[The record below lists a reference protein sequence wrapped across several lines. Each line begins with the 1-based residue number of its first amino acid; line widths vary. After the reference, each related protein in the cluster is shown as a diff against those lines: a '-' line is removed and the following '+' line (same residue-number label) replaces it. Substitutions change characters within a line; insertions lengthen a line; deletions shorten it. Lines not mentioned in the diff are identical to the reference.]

1 MKQFHHAWDVHLYVE
16 KRLSALP
23 ALCRSTHDTEM
34 SSLLALEFA
43 VYCVFF
49 YVWFKSLFHVLNVQG
64 RSMYGHGYRK
74 LPLKRPCVCLKCCNN
89 KYRLDSS
96 NLHTLH
102 CHIHPENRTDTE
114 FACDQN
120 GFPMVYFP
128 AYTYILLFRYHFSM
142 QVIHYVVFYC
152 VIYWRIR
159 KFSLALPSIAVNRH
173 L

>member
-102 CHIHPENRTDTE
+102 CHIQMKIELTQSLPEIRMDFLWYISLLILIYFYLDTI
-114 FACDQN
+114 FLCRS
-120 GFPMVYFP
+120 FIMYYF
-128 AYTYILLFRYHFSM
+128 IVLFTEGSEHF
-142 QVIHYVVFYC
+142 
-152 VIYWRIR
+152 
-159 KFSLALPSIAVNRH
+159 L
-173 L
+173 